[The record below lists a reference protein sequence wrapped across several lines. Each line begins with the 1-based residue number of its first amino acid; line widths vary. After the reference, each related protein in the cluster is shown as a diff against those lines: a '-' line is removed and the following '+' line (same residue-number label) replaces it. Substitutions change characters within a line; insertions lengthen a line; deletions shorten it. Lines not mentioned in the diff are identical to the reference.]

1 MSHAALPFAAH
12 CGGRWGP
19 KRVEALHGWRPRQP
33 PAFLAA
39 GGVILR
45 RMRAGARFTLVAAE
59 EGEAATAAA
68 ADETRDGKEAERE
81 REKDRDTDRETKLS
95 GQMPAASISYY
106 DAAQSHT
113 SWLEVDFS
121 KCLGRGGTNSQK
133 YSTS

>member
-1 MSHAALPFAAH
+1 L
-12 CGGRWGP
+12 P
-19 KRVEALHGWRPRQP
+19 KRVEALCGWRPRQP

-45 RMRAGARFTLVAAE
+45 RMRAGARVTLA
-59 EGEAATAAA
+59 AAA
-68 ADETRDGKEAERE
+68 ADETRDGEEAERD
-81 REKDRDTDRETKLS
+81 REKERDTDRERELS